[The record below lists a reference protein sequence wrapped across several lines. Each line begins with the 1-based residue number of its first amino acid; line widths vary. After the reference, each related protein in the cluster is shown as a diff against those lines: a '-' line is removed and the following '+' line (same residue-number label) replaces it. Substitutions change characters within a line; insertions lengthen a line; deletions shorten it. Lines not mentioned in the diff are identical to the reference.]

1 MGFGVFGA
9 VVVVFGVV
17 EVLEDV
23 VGGRNRSFPSANAH
37 QSCAGG
43 WQMSTPQHL
52 SMGLVFSFFPRP
64 ILLK

>member
-9 VVVVFGVV
+9 VVVVLDVV

-37 QSCAGG
+37 PY
-43 WQMSTPQHL
+43 M
-52 SMGLVFSFFPRP
+52 
-64 ILLK
+64 